1 MDDTFLIGSAAF
13 ISSIIVF
20 VGSVF
25 LLLALILGA
34 RLAYLVTMTV
44 TLSFMLMMAAVW
56 SYGTPLGPVGQLPE
70 WNGVDVGESAAS
82 LSFGPAGQYPNDP
95 WYAADPEDEAQL
107 AQATE
112 LETAA
117 LDYLGAQIEA
127 KKVEGYEDAG
137 DAQVNIDGTRLIES
151 DGELFGA
158 VLLEPS
164 ESAEEPVDAEPVV
177 AVLEYDPGNPSGPAR
192 QVAGGTLILF
202 LIHLFFLGR
211 AEKQTLKRKRESEQE
226 AGS

>member
-25 LLLALILGA
+25 LLLTLILGA
-34 RLAYLVTMTV
+34 RLAYLVTATV

-70 WNGVDVGESAAS
+70 WTGVDTGESAS
-82 LSFGPAGQYPNDP
+82 SIDYGPAGQYPDDP
-95 WYAADPEDEAQL
+95 WRAPNPEDDADL
-107 AQATE
+107 LRATE
-112 LETAA
+112 LESAA
-117 LDYLGAQIEA
+117 TEYFAAEIEA
-127 KKVEGYEDAG
+127 GNIEGYEDSG
-137 DAQVNIDGTRLIES
+137 DAQVNSDATRLID
-151 DGELFGA
+151 DGGDLYGA

-164 ESAEEPVDAEPVV
+164 ESAEEPVDAEPVLT
-177 AVLEYDPGNPSGPAR
+177 VLSYDPGNPSGPAR

-202 LIHLFFLGR
+202 LVHLFFLGR
-211 AEKQTLKRKRESEQE
+211 AEKQTLKRKREAEQE
-226 AGS
+226 AS